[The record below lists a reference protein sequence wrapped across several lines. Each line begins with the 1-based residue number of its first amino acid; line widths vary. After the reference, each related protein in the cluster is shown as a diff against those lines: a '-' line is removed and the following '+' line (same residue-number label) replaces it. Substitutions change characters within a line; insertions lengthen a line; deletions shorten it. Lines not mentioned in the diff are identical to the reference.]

1 MPISV
6 ASFTIL
12 YKREIDLPDDLASLL
27 VHPDEGEGVVVD
39 EPREKPTGALLT
51 PAQSLISGNLNQK

>member
-1 MPISV
+1 M
-6 ASFTIL
+6 